1 MQKNAATGLT
11 MSPAAALIVI
21 SERDTVLQKKT
32 KITMLDVFVLLAL
45 LGALVYVGYQ
55 IKVKLNYNWQWG
67 IIPQYLFRYDA
78 ESGKWVS
85 NYLIHGL
92 LTTLRLSFW
101 GTLLATFVGT
111 VMGLLRVSTSL
122 FHRMIARTYVELMR
136 NLPPLVIIFIFYFFI
151 SDQIMPIIGLDDFLR
166 SSSLETQRLFEVL
179 FSPPQFASAF
189 VSALFTL
196 AIFEGAY
203 ITEIVRAGIESVEKG
218 QWEAAHTLGLSKYHT
233 MRHIILPQA
242 MQRLLPALA
251 GQFIS
256 LIKDSAIV
264 SVISIQELS
273 YQGTQ
278 LMASTYLTIEIWI
291 TITALYLVMT
301 LTFSIGVSKLEAYM
315 ARSQVLSK

>member
-1 MQKNAATGLT
+1 MAWNIL
-11 MSPAAALIVI
+11 
-21 SERDTVLQKKT
+21 VLQKKI
-32 KITMLDVFVLLAL
+32 KITPLDVIILILLSGVLI
-45 LGALVYVGYQ
+45 YIIYQ
-55 IKVKLNYNWQWG
+55 IKVKLNYKWQWE
-67 IIPQYLFRYDA
+67 IIPQYIFRYDE

-85 NYLIHGL
+85 NYLVHGL

-101 GTLLATFVGT
+101 GTLLATILGT
-111 VMGLLRVSTSL
+111 IMGLLRVSKSL
-122 FHRMIARTYVELMR
+122 FHRMIARSYVELMR

-151 SDQIMPIIGLDDFLR
+151 SDQIMPVLGIDDYLR
-166 SSSLETQRLFEVL
+166 NSSPGTQRIFEALFA
-179 FSPPQFASAF
+179 PPNFASAF
-189 VSALFTL
+189 ISALLTL

-218 QWEAAHTLGLSKYHT
+218 QWEASHALGLSNYQN
-233 MRHIILPQA
+233 MRHIIMPQA

-278 LMASTYLTIEIWI
+278 LMASTYLTIEIWV

-301 LTFSIGVSKLEAYM
+301 LTFSLGVGKLEAIM
-315 ARSQVLSK
+315 AKSQG

>member
-1 MQKNAATGLT
+1 M
-11 MSPAAALIVI
+11 
-21 SERDTVLQKKT
+21 LQKKL
-32 KITMLDVFVLLAL
+32 KIKPLDVLILLTFAGGL
-45 LGALVYVGYQ
+45 IYIIYQ
-55 IKVKLNYNWQWG
+55 VRVKLNYNWQWE
-67 IIPQYLFRYDA
+67 IIPQYLFRYDE
-78 ESGKWVS
+78 ESGRWVS

-101 GTLLATFVGT
+101 GTLLATIFGT
-111 VMGLLRVSTSL
+111 VMGLLRVSKSL
-122 FHRMIARTYVELMR
+122 FHRMLARSYVELMR

-151 SDQIMPIIGLDDFLR
+151 SDQIMPILGIDDYLR
-166 SSSLETQRLFEVL
+166 SASEGTQHTFALLFA
-179 FSPPQFASAF
+179 PPQFASAF
-189 VSALFTL
+189 ISALFTL

-218 QWEAAHTLGLSKYHT
+218 QWEASHALGLSKYHT

-291 TITALYLVMT
+291 TITALYLLMT
-301 LTFSIGVSKLEAYM
+301 LTFSLGVSKLETYM
-315 ARSQVLSK
+315 ARSQA

>member
-1 MQKNAATGLT
+1 M
-11 MSPAAALIVI
+11 
-21 SERDTVLQKKT
+21 LQKKSKMT
-32 KITMLDVFVLLAL
+32 TLDVFVLLAL
-45 LGALVYVGYQ
+45 IAAVVYVIYQ
-55 IKVKLNYNWQWG
+55 VKVKLNYNWQWG

-101 GTLLATFVGT
+101 GTLLATILGT
-111 VMGLLRVSTSL
+111 VMGLLRVSKRL
-122 FHRMIARTYVELMR
+122 FHRMIARSYVELMR

-151 SDQIMPIIGLDDFLR
+151 SDQIMPIIGIDDFLR
-166 SSSLETQRLFEVL
+166 ASSAETQRLFEML
-179 FSPPQFASAF
+179 FSPPQFAAAF
-189 VSALFTL
+189 ISALFTL

-218 QWEAAHTLGLSKYHT
+218 QWEASHALGLSKYHS

-242 MQRLLPALA
+242 MQRLLPAFA

-278 LMASTYLTIEIWI
+278 LMASTYLTIEIWV

-301 LTFSIGVSKLEAYM
+301 LTFSLAVGKLEAYM
-315 ARSQVLSK
+315 ARSQA

>member
-1 MQKNAATGLT
+1 MSRKHTVLKKKIKITPLDVAILLSLMVGLT
-11 MSPAAALIVI
+11 YIV
-21 SERDTVLQKKT
+21 
-32 KITMLDVFVLLAL
+32 
-45 LGALVYVGYQ
+45 YQ
-55 IKVKLNYNWQWG
+55 IKVKLDYKWQWG
-67 IIPQYLFRYDA
+67 IIPQYLFRYDE

-92 LTTLRLSFW
+92 MTTLRLSFW
-101 GTLLATFVGT
+101 GTLLATLLGT
-111 VMGLLRVSTSL
+111 IMGLLRVSKSL
-122 FHRMIARTYVELMR
+122 FHRMLARSYVELMR

-151 SDQIMPIIGLDDFLR
+151 SDQIMPVIGIDDFLR
-166 SSSLETQRLFEVL
+166 ESSPGIKQLFATL
-179 FSPPQFASAF
+179 FSPPQYASAF
-189 VSALFTL
+189 IAALFTL

-203 ITEIVRAGIESVEKG
+203 ITEIIRAGIESVERG
-218 QWEAAHTLGLSKYHT
+218 QWEASHALGLSKYHT

-301 LTFSIGVSKLEAYM
+301 LTFSVGVSKLEAYM
-315 ARSQVLSK
+315 ARSQ

>member
-1 MQKNAATGLT
+1 M
-11 MSPAAALIVI
+11 
-21 SERDTVLQKKT
+21 
-32 KITMLDVFVLLAL
+32 
-45 LGALVYVGYQ
+45 
-55 IKVKLNYNWQWG
+55 
-67 IIPQYLFRYDA
+67 
-78 ESGKWVS
+78 S

-101 GTLLATFVGT
+101 GTLLATLFGT
-111 VMGLLRVSTSL
+111 VMGLLRVSKSL
-122 FHRMIARTYVELMR
+122 FHRMIARSYVELMR

-151 SDQIMPIIGLDDFLR
+151 SDQIMPVLGIDDYLR
-166 SSSLETQRLFEVL
+166 SASEQTQRVFELLFA
-179 FSPPQFASAF
+179 PPQFASAF
-189 VSALFTL
+189 ISALFTL

-218 QWEAAHTLGLSKYHT
+218 QWEASHALGLSKYHS
-233 MRHIILPQA
+233 MRHIVLPQA

-256 LIKDSAIV
+256 LIKDSAIL

-291 TITALYLVMT
+291 TITVLYLLLT
-301 LTFSIGVSKLEAYM
+301 LSLSLAVGRLEVYLR
-315 ARSQVLSK
+315 RSV

>member
-1 MQKNAATGLT
+1 MSRKHTVLKKKIKITPLDVAILLSLMVGLT
-11 MSPAAALIVI
+11 YIV
-21 SERDTVLQKKT
+21 
-32 KITMLDVFVLLAL
+32 
-45 LGALVYVGYQ
+45 YQ

-67 IIPQYLFRYDA
+67 IIPQYLFRYDE

-92 LTTLRLSFW
+92 MTTLRLSFW
-101 GTLLATFVGT
+101 GTLLATLLGT
-111 VMGLLRVSTSL
+111 IMGLLRVSKSL
-122 FHRMIARTYVELMR
+122 FHRMLARSYVELMR

-151 SDQIMPIIGLDDFLR
+151 SDQIMPVIGIDDFLR
-166 SSSLETQRLFEVL
+166 ESSPGIKQLFATL
-179 FSPPQFASAF
+179 FSPPQYASAF
-189 VSALFTL
+189 IAALFTL

-203 ITEIVRAGIESVEKG
+203 ITEIIRAGIESVERG
-218 QWEAAHTLGLSKYHT
+218 QWEASHALGLSKYHT

-301 LTFSIGVSKLEAYM
+301 LTFSVGVSKLEAYM
-315 ARSQVLSK
+315 ARSQ

>member
-1 MQKNAATGLT
+1 
-11 MSPAAALIVI
+11 
-21 SERDTVLQKKT
+21 VLQKRS
-32 KITMLDVFVLLAL
+32 KITTLDVFILLAL
-45 LGALVYVGYQ
+45 LGALVYVVYQ

-101 GTLLATFVGT
+101 GTLLAIILGT
-111 VMGLLRVSTSL
+111 VMGLLRVSKSL
-122 FHRMIARTYVELMR
+122 FHRMIARSYVELMR

-166 SSSLETQRLFEVL
+166 SSSPATQRLFEVL

-189 VSALFTL
+189 ISALFTL

-218 QWEAAHTLGLSKYHT
+218 QWEASHTLGLSKYHT

-301 LTFSIGVSKLEAYM
+301 LTFSLGVGKLEAHM
-315 ARSQVLSK
+315 AKSQA

>member
-1 MQKNAATGLT
+1 
-11 MSPAAALIVI
+11 
-21 SERDTVLQKKT
+21 VLQKKS
-32 KITMLDVFVLLAL
+32 KITTLDVLVLLAL
-45 LGALVYVGYQ
+45 LGVLAYIIYQ
-55 IKVKLNYNWQWG
+55 VKVKLNYNWQWG

-101 GTLLATFVGT
+101 GTLRA
-111 VMGLLRVSTSL
+111 
-122 FHRMIARTYVELMR
+122 YVELMR

-151 SDQIMPIIGLDDFLR
+151 SDQIMPVIGIDDFLR
-166 SSSLETQRLFEVL
+166 SSSPETQRLFEVL

-189 VSALFTL
+189 ISALLTL

-218 QWEAAHTLGLSKYHT
+218 QWEASHALGLSKYHN

-291 TITALYLVMT
+291 TITALYLLMT
-301 LTFSIGVSKLEAYM
+301 LTFSLGVGKLEAYM
-315 ARSQVLSK
+315 ARNLA